1 MTFVQVALDVPLGI
15 CFDYR
20 AADATPD
27 DIGRLVVVPF
37 GRGYRVGV
45 ITGVSDA
52 ASVAEARIRSVLRI
66 ARHLPHI
73 PAEIRDLADFCSRYY
88 HHPLGEVLL
97 NALPTALR
105 RTDATA
111 LVPARA
117 WRLTAAGAALEPSSI
132 PARATVQRAL
142 FERLRSGDLVRPADV
157 TAIGPSASR
166 VLRVFVHSGW
176 AEEISAPD
184 DATPQVHAL
193 QVSQHS
199 HKLTDEQVVAV
210 AAITESMGG
219 YAPILLAGVTGSGKT
234 EVYLQAIASVV
245 ARGGQ
250 ALLLVPEINLTPQ
263 LYSRVT
269 DRFGADRVVSLHS
282 GLAEG
287 ERLERWLRAARG
299 DAAIVVGTRLAIFT
313 PMPRLALVVVDEE
326 HDTSYKQQ
334 EGHRYHA
341 RDLALVRAKS
351 RGVPVVLGSA
361 TPSLETVRHA
371 DDGRYR
377 RLPLRVRAGGSVPR
391 VRILDT
397 RPLGPNEWL
406 HPAAAEA
413 LSDSLARGEQSL
425 VFLNRRGYA
434 PTLLCNHCGWV
445 APCHRCSARLT
456 WHQGARKLRCHH
468 CGHEASP
475 PRVCPSCGS
484 QDLRPLGQGTERL
497 EEQLAV
503 RFPTARIARVDR
515 DTTRRKDAFDA
526 LRDRVHAREIDLLV
540 GTQMLA
546 KGHDFPRLT
555 RVVVVGADQGLFSPD
570 YRAEERL
577 FALLLQVAGR
587 AGRADLPGE
596 VLIQTGAPDH
606 PLFAA
611 LVAQD
616 FDRFARD
623 QLVQRRAAGFPPY
636 VHQALLRAEA
646 GEESAVFA
654 YLDEAVAAGRALGD
668 DVTLFDPVPPL
679 IGKVAGRW
687 RGQLLVQSDVRA
699 ALHRFLDAWL
709 PQLAS
714 NRVRWSIDVDPL
726 DF

>member
-1 MTFVQVALDVPLGI
+1 M
-15 CFDYR
+15 
-20 AADATPD
+20 
-27 DIGRLVVVPF
+27 
-37 GRGYRVGV
+37 
-45 ITGVSDA
+45 
-52 ASVAEARIRSVLRI
+52 
-66 ARHLPHI
+66 
-73 PAEIRDLADFCSRYY
+73 
-88 HHPLGEVLL
+88 
-97 NALPTALR
+97 
-105 RTDATA
+105 
-111 LVPARA
+111 
-117 WRLTAAGAALEPSSI
+117 
-132 PARATVQRAL
+132 
-142 FERLRSGDLVRPADV
+142 
-157 TAIGPSASR
+157 
-166 VLRVFVHSGW
+166 
-176 AEEISAPD
+176 
-184 DATPQVHAL
+184 
-193 QVSQHS
+193 
-199 HKLTDEQVVAV
+199 
-210 AAITESMGG
+210 
-219 YAPILLAGVTGSGKT
+219 
-234 EVYLQAIASVV
+234 
-245 ARGGQ
+245 
-250 ALLLVPEINLTPQ
+250 
-263 LYSRVT
+263 
-269 DRFGADRVVSLHS
+269 
-282 GLAEG
+282 
-287 ERLERWLRAARG
+287 
-299 DAAIVVGTRLAIFT
+299 
-313 PMPRLALVVVDEE
+313 
-326 HDTSYKQQ
+326 
-334 EGHRYHA
+334 
-341 RDLALVRAKS
+341 
-351 RGVPVVLGSA
+351 
-361 TPSLETVRHA
+361 PSLR
-371 DDGRYR
+371 
-377 RLPLRVRAGGSVPR
+377 
-391 VRILDT
+391 T
-397 RPLGPNEWL
+397 R
-406 HPAAAEA
+406 
-413 LSDSLARGEQSL
+413 
-425 VFLNRRGYA
+425 
-434 PTLLCNHCGWV
+434 
-445 APCHRCSARLT
+445 SA
-456 WHQGARKLRCHH
+456 
-468 CGHEASP
+468 P

-623 QLVQRRAAGFPPY
+623 QLVQRRAAGFPPF

>member
-1 MTFVQVALDVPLGI
+1 MKFAQVALDVPLGI

-20 AADATPD
+20 AADATAD

-45 ITGVSDA
+45 VTGVSDT
-52 ASVAEARIRSVLRI
+52 ASVADARIRSVVRI

-111 LVPARA
+111 LAPARA
-117 WRLTAAGAALEPSSI
+117 WRLTPAGAALDPASI
-132 PARATVQRAL
+132 PARASVQRAL
-142 FERLRSGDLVRPADV
+142 FERLRAGDALRAADV
-157 TAIGPSASR
+157 AAIGPSAGR

-176 AEEISAPD
+176 VEEFSAAEEQVAPPRD
-184 DATPQVHAL
+184 LKA
-193 QVSQHS
+193 SQHS
-199 HKLTDEQVVAV
+199 PRLNDEQADAV
-210 AAITESMGG
+210 AAISESMGR

-245 ARGGQ
+245 AGGGQ

-263 LYSRVT
+263 LYARVT
-269 DRFGADRVVSLHS
+269 DRFGPDRVVSLHS

-287 ERLERWLRAARG
+287 ERLDRWLRAAHG
-299 DAAIVVGTRLAIFT
+299 EAAIVVGTRLAVFT

-326 HDTSYKQQ
+326 HDPSYKQQ

-341 RDLALVRAKS
+341 RDLALVRAKA

-371 DDGRYR
+371 EDGRYR
-377 RLPLRVRAGGSVPR
+377 RLPLRTRAGGAAPT

-397 RPLGPNEWL
+397 RPLGPNDWL
-406 HPAAAEA
+406 HPVAAEA
-413 LSDSLARGEQSL
+413 LAASLARGEQSL

-445 APCHRCSARLT
+445 APCPRCSARLT
-456 WHQGARKLRCHH
+456 WHQGARRLRCHH
-468 CGHEASP
+468 CGHETPP

-497 EEQLAV
+497 EEQLAA

-526 LRDRVHAREIDLLV
+526 LRDRVHAREIDFLV

-596 VLIQTGAPDH
+596 VFVQTAAPDH
-606 PLFAA
+606 PLYAA

-623 QLVQRRAAGFPPY
+623 QLVQRRAAGFPPFI
-636 VHQALLRAEA
+636 HQALLRAEA

-654 YLDEAVAAGRALGD
+654 YLDEAAAAGRALGT

-679 IGKVAGRW
+679 IGRVAGRW
-687 RGQLLVQSDVRA
+687 RGQLLVQSEARN

-709 PQLAS
+709 PRLAS
-714 NRVRWSIDVDPL
+714 TRVRWSIDIDPL